1 MTSLPVLYRHT
12 ARLLFTILLLNWSGL
27 GAVLIASTEPAKTA
41 ANASTLEEVLKKIE
55 SAIKADGTA
64 PDTAKTAPDSTSRKG
79 FDVSAKATELG
90 KDVDKIFAFVRD
102 EVRFEAY
109 PGVLRGAR
117 GTLMAKAGN
126 SFDQAILLAA
136 LLGQNGFQVRYARGT
151 LDEEKA
157 ALLVAA
163 MLSTDPSA
171 DASSAAAEPPGFSA
185 ELKEGFDKLGQLT
198 AARWVDSVHQLQAAL
213 SPKGKLWDDQPR
225 SLPDLAADVRDHVW
239 VEYRQDNNWI
249 ALDPA
254 ASVAGLK
261 PGESLAKKTG
271 TWESIPTSA
280 SHMVTI
286 QVIREERGPDGLTT
300 RELLRHEA
308 RAEELDAAEVS
319 LRFDV
324 TQTGAGWSATPVLL
338 IDARTIRG
346 RPAAGSGVAGAA
358 PDLGARLFQRPGE
371 LPKKTGGEVTAT
383 WLEFKFKSPRGETET
398 VRREIF
404 DRIGAVA
411 RASHREKE
419 APLATLPEKNG
430 VPLYAG
436 SQYAFSFS
444 SGPIDPEL
452 MNSYLKPH
460 LAALREAYPLSRK
473 LQTENRAPTEKE
485 ASQLQQL
492 LGSAAAS
499 QLGSVARAFHEFSWQ
514 SLALTHD
521 KRLWEHVRFYAGS
534 PRLAIASMEPRLDEK
549 GALSAVMSLDLRR
562 NDLRVLGKEINPAEL
577 AWANVVRGSLDAV
590 LEDTVLRLN
599 LDARARINSFSSV
612 AVLERPREKGNALEA
627 IASLDEIANLKVPE
641 AVRARMT
648 ADAGKGILLFA
659 STEPIKV
666 RQTER
671 MAWWRIDATS
681 GETLGI
687 TDTGL
692 HQSMTENTNVIAL
705 LVVAVASA
713 YYTFW
718 DSSYDKSFVEGLKT
732 GHPFNDMPTSNG
744 SNGDVVR

>member
-1 MTSLPVLYRHT
+1 MTSLPVLYQHT

-27 GAVLIASTEPAKTA
+27 GAVLVAATEPAKTA

-64 PDTAKTAPDSTSRKG
+64 PDTAKTAPDSASRKG
-79 FDVSAKATELG
+79 FDVSAKAAELG
-90 KDVDKIFAFVRD
+90 KNVDKIFAFVRD

-126 SFDQAILLAA
+126 SFDRAILLAA
-136 LLGQNGFQVRYARGT
+136 LLGQNGFQVRYAHGT

-163 MLSTDPSA
+163 MLSADPAA

-213 SPKGKLWDDQPR
+213 SAKGKLWDDQPR
-225 SLPDLAADVRDHVW
+225 SLPAFAAEVRDHVW

-254 ASVAGLK
+254 AAVAGLK

-338 IDARTIRG
+338 VDARTIRG

-358 PDLGARLFQRPGE
+358 PDLAARLFQRPGE

-383 WLEFKFKSPRGETET
+383 WLEFKFKSPGGETET

-404 DRIGAVA
+404 DRIGAAA
-411 RASHREKE
+411 RASHREHD
-419 APLATLPEKNG
+419 APLATLAEKTG
-430 VPLYAG
+430 VPLYTG
-436 SQYAFSFS
+436 NQYAFSFS
-444 SGPIDPEL
+444 SGPIDSEL
-452 MNSYLKPH
+452 PNSYLRPH
-460 LAALREAYPLSRK
+460 LSALREAYPLSRK
-473 LQTENRAPTEKE
+473 LEAENRAPTEKE
-485 ASQLQQL
+485 ATQLGQL
-492 LGSAAAS
+492 LGSTVPF
-499 QLGSVARAFHEFSWQ
+499 QLGSVARAFHELSWQ

-521 KRLWEHVRFYAGS
+521 KRLWKHVRFYASS
-534 PRLAIASMEPRLDEK
+534 PRLAIASMEPRLDDK
-549 GALSAVMSLDLRR
+549 GNVSAVLSLDLRR
-562 NDLRVLGKEINPAEL
+562 NDLRAVGKDMNASQL

-599 LDARARINSFSSV
+599 LDARERMNCLSSV
-612 AVLERPREKGNALEA
+612 ALLERLPEKGKPLEA
-627 IASLDEIANLKVPE
+627 IATLEEIGTLKISE
-641 AVRARMT
+641 AIHARMS
-648 ADAGKGILLFA
+648 ADAGKGVLLFTPA
-659 STEPIKV
+659 EAIKI
-666 RQTER
+666 QTADR
-671 MAWWRIDATS
+671 MAWWRLDLTS

-687 TDTGL
+687 MDTGL
-692 HQSMTENTNVIAL
+692 HQSVTENTNVI
-705 LVVAVASA
+705 LVLVAACAGSL
-713 YYTFW
+713 YTWPNLFNYKFW
-718 DSSYDKSFVEGLKT
+718 DRGLKSKDLGDT
-732 GHPFNDMPTSNG
+732 ADSMGTNG
-744 SNGDVVR
+744 LPIR